1 MSGLFGLFEG
11 RASLENPAVPLTSS
25 SLLDWFGGGHVD
37 SGVAVNEQSA
47 LKMSAVFRCVS
58 LISSVSAAL
67 PLHTYVRGT
76 KDRAV
81 SALLDDPHP
90 ELTPIE
96 LWRLT
101 YVHRCLWGNAY
112 LQKMRNRGGQVVE
125 LWPITPD
132 RVKVGRVAPST
143 VNPQGKMFEVLDD
156 AGRPQPMTPREIMH
170 LPGLSYDGLIGMSLV
185 RAAAQGIGLA
195 LAAESFGA
203 RLFGSGNLLS
213 GILKTDQRLEQADAE
228 RLQGRW
234 QQMSQGL
241 DRAHKVA
248 ILDSGAMF
256 QSLTMPSSDAQMLE
270 SRHFQITD
278 ASRFWGVPPFLMM
291 ETEKSTSWG
300 TGLEQQAQGWVT
312 FDLHP
317 TWLAPTEQRITKE
330 LAAPGTFAKYKSEG
344 LLRGDSAARGIF
356 YRVMREVGAMSANDI
371 RELEDRPPVAGGDSY
386 LQPLNLVPLGTIP
399 DDGGTGDA
407 PQPAQQ

>member
-1 MSGLFGLFEG
+1 MSGLFGLFES
-11 RASLENPAVPLTSS
+11 RANLENPAVPLTSS
-25 SLLDWFGGGHVD
+25 SLLDWFGGGRVD
-37 SGVAVNEQSA
+37 SGVAVNEQTA
-47 LKMSAVFRCVS
+47 MKMSAVFRCVS
-58 LISSVSAAL
+58 LISSVSASL
-67 PLHTYVRGT
+67 PLHIYAEGT

-81 SALLDDPHP
+81 SALLDDPNP
-90 ELTPIE
+90 EMTPLE

-112 LQKMRNRGGQVVE
+112 MQKVRNGGGRVVE

-132 RVKVGRVAPST
+132 RVKVGRVPRST

-156 AGRPQPMTPREIMH
+156 AGRPQPMTPREVLH
-170 LPGLSYDGLIGMSLV
+170 LPGLSYDGLLGMSLV

-203 RLFGSGNLLS
+203 RLFGSGNLLA
-213 GILKTDQRLEQADAE
+213 GILKTDQRLDQDQAE
-228 RLQGRW
+228 TLQARW

-248 ILDSGAMF
+248 VLDSGAMF
-256 QSLTMPSSDAQMLE
+256 QSLTMPSVDAQMLE
-270 SRHFQITD
+270 SRHFQVTD

-317 TWLAPTEQRITKE
+317 AWLAPTEQRITKE
-330 LAAPGTFAKYKSEG
+330 LVDPGTYAKYKSEG
-344 LLRGDSAARGIF
+344 LLRGDSAARGVF

-371 RELEDRPPVAGGDSY
+371 RELEDRPPIPGGDVY
-386 LQPLNLVPLGTIP
+386 LEPANLVPLGSQPTGNGSP
-399 DDGGTGDA
+399 DSSASNTS
-407 PQPAQQ
+407 